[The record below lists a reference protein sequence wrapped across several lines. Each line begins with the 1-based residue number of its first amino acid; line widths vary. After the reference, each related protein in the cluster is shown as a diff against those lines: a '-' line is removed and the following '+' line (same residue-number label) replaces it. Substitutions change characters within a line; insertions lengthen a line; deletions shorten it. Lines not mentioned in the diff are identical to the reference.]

1 MTISKISDR
10 ATTGHERPT
19 DSARTIAGG
28 VLVGY
33 EGTWRST
40 PALQRAA
47 TEAAERGMPLTL
59 LTVVSTG
66 DDPGLSSQAQQRE
79 AVARWERASGDGA
92 HALDAVRSRHPGLPA
107 SLRVVLDS
115 DLTQVRH
122 ELQQTRLLVL
132 GTTGHDG
139 PRAFLLGS
147 TSHQLVK
154 AVACPVLVVPDTP
167 PASAARQVA
176 MKAPGALDTTLLTGA
191 VVVGVR
197 HGPESA
203 GLLRVAAAEAS
214 RRGARLCVAHAY
226 LASGDAGTPAQV
238 HAQISR
244 LIAQAG
250 LDAGLHVTTIITPD
264 AVAGALLGL
273 GARADLL
280 VVGSRGT
287 VAMARLVLG
296 SVSRAVLDG
305 AGSPVL
311 VVPHAVAEAAAPAG
325 RA

>member
-1 MTISKISDR
+1 MTISRISDR
-10 ATTGHERPT
+10 ATMSREPT
-19 DSARTIAGG
+19 SDVALTRAGG

-47 TEAAERGMPLTL
+47 TEAAQRGIPLTL

-66 DDPGLSSQAQQRE
+66 DDPGLSSQAQRAE
-79 AVARWERASGDGA
+79 GVARWERAGADGA
-92 HALDAVRSRHPGLPA
+92 NALDAVRSRHPGLTA

-115 DLTQVRH
+115 DLAQVRH
-122 ELQQTRLLVL
+122 ELLQTQLLVL

-147 TSHQLVK
+147 TSHELVK
-154 AVACPVLVVPDTP
+154 AVACPVLVVPDA
-167 PASAARQVA
+167 PASAGAGEVA
-176 MKAPGALDTTLLTGA
+176 MDAPGALDVGLLDGS

-197 HGPESA
+197 HGAESA

-226 LASGDAGTPAQV
+226 RATGDAGTPAQV
-238 HAQISR
+238 HAQIGR

-250 LDAGLHVTTIITPD
+250 LDAGLPVTTIITPD